1 MIKRY
6 IDFINESVADGNR
19 LAEYD
24 QISPLSTVKDMT
36 YELVEYFNE
45 DLDGEDFQ
53 EVGDVVYGYL
63 AYGETFDWYSIPE
76 QLSED
81 VNLYSTGFS
90 DSYRLGWY
98 MSFVTPDTWIAS
110 TGAGVL
116 TNSPLVSDKR
126 FNMLNK
132 IKQKAKEAGFDLLI
146 FQRQR
151 DYKLYNFL
159 LFISDIEVANTTH
172 SNIVVDE
179 ISHKTKLKK

>member
-1 MIKRY
+1 MIKKY
-6 IDFINESVADGNR
+6 ADFIKEAVVERNR

-53 EVGDVVYGYL
+53 EVSDVVYGYL

-81 VNLYSTGFS
+81 VNLYTGFS
-90 DSYRLGWY
+90 DNYRLGWY

-110 TGAGVL
+110 TGAGIL
-116 TNSPLVSDKR
+116 TNSPLISDKR

-151 DYKLYNFL
+151 EYKLYNYL
-159 LFISDIEVANTTH
+159 LFISNIEVVNTTH
-172 SNIVVDE
+172 PSIVVDE